1 MKHLI
6 DRVFHAHPRDINETY
21 CQHFLAATR
30 FGLILI
36 GAGLAC
42 LLHAL
47 VPCVCLT
54 TASRVVRK
62 LHDQLVINRR
72 NNLPVST
79 DFVLSYEI

>member
-36 GAGLAC
+36 GACTGSLRVSD
-42 LLHAL
+42 HSQ
-47 VPCVCLT
+47 PCG
-54 TASRVVRK
+54 AQAAR
-62 LHDQLVINRR
+62 
-72 NNLPVST
+72 ST
-79 DFVLSYEI
+79 GD

>member
-1 MKHLI
+1 MF
-6 DRVFHAHPRDINETY
+6 DRLFLAHPRDINESY
-21 CQHFLAATR
+21 GEHFVAASR

-47 VPCVCLT
+47 IPAVCLT

-62 LHDQLVINRR
+62 LHDQLVVNRR
-72 NNLPVST
+72 RHLPET
-79 DFVLSYEI
+79 ADFVLSYEI

>member
-1 MKHLI
+1 MFDKL
-6 DRVFHAHPRDINETY
+6 FLAHPRDVNESY
-21 CQHFLAATR
+21 GAHFIAASR

-47 VPCVCLT
+47 VPAVCLT

-72 NNLPVST
+72 RSLPETT